1 MPPSIVRA
9 RCGLSK
15 DFQLA
20 VPVGHSCRAEYA
32 RISQPRVAASP
43 GPKTIRVAAT
53 SAISRA
59 SCIGCSQ
66 TPAQVEEHVEP
77 ITYAIQ
83 DGDVT
88 KMMTIGRR
96 RMCERSEE
104 RHERFVVRYPC

>member
-20 VPVGHSCRAEYA
+20 VPVGDSCRAEYA

-53 SAISRA
+53 SAILRA
-59 SCIGCSQ
+59 SCI
-66 TPAQVEEHVEP
+66 AQVEEHVEP

-96 RMCERSEE
+96 RMCER
-104 RHERFVVRYPC
+104 